1 MSEAMNKMD
10 PNFNY
15 GDITDEHKHAAKEI
29 ANLMEG
35 MNQPM
40 MAELIR
46 ERFQITPIPKY
57 DFTQHPFVKA
67 CEKANLFCAVQGH
80 VKDGSGKMEYPVISI
95 SDDVRKF
102 EDLFQIIVNE
112 YSQ

>member
-1 MSEAMNKMD
+1 MSEAMSKMN

-15 GDITDEHKHAAKEI
+15 GDITDEHKQAAKEI
-29 ANLMEG
+29 ADLMEG

-57 DFTQHPFVKA
+57 DFLQHPFVKA

-80 VKDGSGKMEYPVISI
+80 VKDGSGKIEYPVISI

>member
-1 MSEAMNKMD
+1 MSEAMRNMD

-15 GDITDEHKHAAKEI
+15 GDITDEHKQAAKEI

-46 ERFQITPIPKY
+46 ERFQIKPIPKY

-67 CEKANLFCAVQGH
+67 CEQADLFCAVQGH
-80 VKDGSGKMEYPVISI
+80 IRDGSGKLEYPVISI

-102 EDLFQIIVNE
+102 EKLFQIILDD
-112 YSQ
+112 YSK